1 MVGTVFV
8 FNYDDMGDFED
19 STFQL
24 GIRPDMENPDHLK
37 ELFPTTFLSEM
48 LKLLRILWK
57 L

>member
-1 MVGTVFV
+1 
-8 FNYDDMGDFED
+8 MGDFKE

-48 LKLLRILWK
+48 LKLPRILWK